1 MKEELRLLW
10 EQPGP
15 VTAELFLRDW
25 CRRARAS
32 GLRRLMTFA
41 NTLEG
46 CRSGLLAWYEH
57 PISTG
62 PLEGVNNKIKTLKR
76 TAYGYRNEDYFK
88 LKILA
93 IHQTE

>member
-1 MKEELRLLW
+1 M
-10 EQPGP
+10 
-15 VTAELFLRDW
+15 
-25 CRRARAS
+25 
-32 GLRRLMTFA
+32 LMTFA

-46 CRSGLLAWYEH
+46 YRSGILAWYEH

-76 TAYGYRNEDYFK
+76 AAYGYRNEAYFK

-93 IHQTE
+93 IHQTEYALVG